1 MENRITIFNN
11 PEFGEIRTL
20 TQEDQSV
27 WFVGKDVA
35 SVLGYA
41 IPQKAILEHVD
52 DEDRIVLTYKA
63 FSKTEKADLWSGN
76 DYSNKI
82 LINESGLYALILSSK
97 LPKAREFKH
106 WVTSEVLP
114 AIRQIGG
121 YMAVKAEDTP
131 ESIMARA
138 VLIAKATIEKLQE
151 ENKELSIKANHL
163 DKVVMC
169 NQCYT
174 TTVIAKEL
182 GLTAVE
188 LNKYLCEQ
196 KIQFL
201 QSGQYNLY
209 ADFARMGLAK
219 NRTVEKVDENGN
231 LKVFHPYLV
240 WTERGRVFIH
250 NLIRMRPPRLTNKL
264 AIMFVQPSLFT

>member
-1 MENRITIFNN
+1 MENHITIFNN

-52 DEDRIVLTYKA
+52 EEDRIVLTYKA

-97 LPKAREFKH
+97 RPKAREFKH

-121 YMAVKAEDTP
+121 YMTVKAEDTP

-138 VLIAKATIEKLQE
+138 VLIAKATIDRLQD

-174 TTVIAKEL
+174 TTIIAKEL
-182 GLTAVE
+182 GMTAVE

-219 NRTVEKVDENGN
+219 NRTAEKVDENGN

-250 NLIRMRPPRLTNKL
+250 NLVRMHPPRLTNKL
-264 AIMFVQPSLFT
+264 AIMFVQPTLFT

>member
-1 MENRITIFNN
+1 MENHITIFNN

-52 DEDRIVLTYKA
+52 EEDRIVLTYKA
-63 FSKTEKADLWSGN
+63 FSKTDKADLWSGN

-97 LPKAREFKH
+97 RPKAREFKH

-121 YMAVKAEDTP
+121 YMTVKTEDTP

-138 VLIAKATIEKLQE
+138 VLIAKATIDRLQD

-174 TTVIAKEL
+174 TTIIAKEL
-182 GLTAVE
+182 GMTAVE
-188 LNKYLCEQ
+188 LNKYLCGQ

-219 NRTVEKVDENGN
+219 NRTAEKVDENGN

-250 NLIRMRPPRLTNKL
+250 NLVRMHPPRLTNKL
-264 AIMFVQPSLFT
+264 AIMFVQPTLFT

>member
-1 MENRITIFNN
+1 MENHITIFNN

-20 TQEDQSV
+20 IQKDQSV

-52 DEDRIVLTYKA
+52 GEDRIVLTYKA

-97 LPKAREFKH
+97 RPKAREFKH

-114 AIRQIGG
+114 AIRQNGG
-121 YMAVKAEDTP
+121 YIAATQEDTP

-138 VLIAKATIEKLQE
+138 VLIAQATIERLQD
-151 ENKELSIKANHL
+151 ENKKLSIKANHL

-174 TTVIAKEL
+174 TTAIAKEL
-182 GLTAVE
+182 GMTAVE

-196 KIQFL
+196 KIQFP

-219 NRTVEKVDENGN
+219 NRTAEKVDENGT

-250 NLIRMRPPRLTNKL
+250 NLVRMRPPRLTNKL
-264 AIMFVQPSLFT
+264 AIMFVEPTLFT

>member
-1 MENRITIFNN
+1 MQIFKN
-11 PEFGEIRTL
+11 PAFGEVRIVKGDNNTP
-20 TQEDQSV
+20 
-27 WFVGKDVA
+27 WFVGKDIA
-35 SVLGYA
+35 EILGYESPRSA
-41 IPQKAILEHVD
+41 VSKKVD
-52 DEDRIVLTYKA
+52 PEDRGVAKMETP
-63 FSKTEKADLWSGN
+63 SGVQEMT
-76 DYSNKI
+76 I
-82 LINESGLYALILSSK
+82 INESGLYSLILSSK
-97 LPKAREFKH
+97 LPQAKAFKH

-114 AIRQIGG
+114 AIRQNGG
-121 YMAVKAEDTP
+121 YMQVKEEDTP

-138 VLIAKATIEKLQE
+138 IIIANATIEKLRS
-151 ENKELSIKANHL
+151 ENKDLSFKATHL
-163 DKVVMC
+163 ENVVMC

-174 TTVIAKEL
+174 TTTIAKEL

-196 KIQFL
+196 KIQFQ

-219 NRTVEKVDENGN
+219 NRTAEKVDENGN

-250 NLIRMRPPRLTNKL
+250 NLVRQHPPHLTNKL